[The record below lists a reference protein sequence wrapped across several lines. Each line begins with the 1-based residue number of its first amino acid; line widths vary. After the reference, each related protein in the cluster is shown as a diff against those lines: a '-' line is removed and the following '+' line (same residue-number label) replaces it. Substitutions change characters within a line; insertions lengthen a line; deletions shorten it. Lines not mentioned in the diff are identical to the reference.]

1 VGLVPGVVGCLA
13 DGKRMEESG
22 ALVEAPWR
30 YEVKDGASH
39 RIPLHNDQ
47 SAGLGRGQSVEVHR
61 AGEMVVDLGRQ
72 LVADTVTRTA
82 EVRIRPGTSQDVP
95 GEGVGGGTEC

>member
-30 YEVKDGASH
+30 YEVKAGASH
-39 RIPLHNDQ
+39 WMPLHAPNRLNALLLDRLHGAAT
-47 SAGLGRGQSVEVHR
+47 AG
-61 AGEMVVDLGRQ
+61 
-72 LVADTVTRTA
+72 
-82 EVRIRPGTSQDVP
+82 
-95 GEGVGGGTEC
+95 